1 MLLNIILTEL
11 WGTNMNRITKNRI
24 KDFFKVLL
32 ILIFAATIPLMLS
45 LYAMQAKKYTDLT
58 KEIQELELKQE
69 KLIEENK
76 KLVSDISQLSS
87 AERIEKI
94 AVEELGMHKAEAEDI
109 VRVEM
114 TGEKK

>member
-1 MLLNIILTEL
+1 MKRMTQV
-11 WGTNMNRITKNRI
+11 KI
-24 KDFFKVLL
+24 KDFFKV
-32 ILIFAATIPLMLS
+32 ILICVLVLSIPAMLT
-45 LYAMQAKKYTDLT
+45 LYALQTKKYTDLT
-58 KEIQELELKQE
+58 KEIAELEVKQE

-87 AERIEKI
+87 AERIERI
-94 AVEELGMHKAEAEDI
+94 AVEELGMHKAETEDI

>member
-1 MLLNIILTEL
+1 
-11 WGTNMNRITKNRI
+11 MNRMVKGKI
-24 KDFFKVLL
+24 KDFFKAVLICL
-32 ILIFAATIPLMLS
+32 FALSIPVMLG
-45 LYAMQAKKYTDLT
+45 LYAVQAKKYTDLS
-58 KEIQELELKQE
+58 KEVLELESKQE

-94 AVEELGMHKAEAEDI
+94 AVEELGMHKAETEDI

>member
-1 MLLNIILTEL
+1 MKR
-11 WGTNMNRITKNRI
+11 MTKLRI
-24 KDFFKVLL
+24 KDFFKV
-32 ILIFAATIPLMLS
+32 ILICLLALSIPVMLT
-45 LYAMQAKKYTDLT
+45 LYAIQTKKYTDLT
-58 KEIQELELKQE
+58 REIQELENKQE

-87 AERIEKI
+87 AERIERI
-94 AVEELGMHKAEAEDI
+94 AVEELGMHKAETEDI

>member
-1 MLLNIILTEL
+1 MEL
-11 WGTNMNRITKNRI
+11 WGTDMNRVVKGRV
-24 KDFFKVLL
+24 KDFFKAVLICL
-32 ILIFAATIPLMLS
+32 FALSIPVMLG

-58 KEIQELELKQE
+58 KEVLELENKQE

-87 AERIEKI
+87 AERIERI

>member
-1 MLLNIILTEL
+1 
-11 WGTNMNRITKNRI
+11 MNRMTKLKI
-24 KDFFKVLL
+24 KDFFKVVL
-32 ILIFAATIPLMLS
+32 ISLFALSIPVMLV
-45 LYAMQAKKYTDLT
+45 LYAVQAKKYTDLT
-58 KEIQELELKQE
+58 KEITELENKQE

-87 AERIEKI
+87 AERIERI
-94 AVEELGMHKAEAEDI
+94 AVEELGMHKAQAEDI

>member
-1 MLLNIILTEL
+1 
-11 WGTNMNRITKNRI
+11 MNRMTKLRI
-24 KDFFKVLL
+24 KDFFKILL
-32 ILIFAATIPLMLS
+32 ICVFTLSIPVMLV
-45 LYAMQAKKYTDLT
+45 LYAVQAKKYTDLT
-58 KEIQELELKQE
+58 KEIIELESKQE

-87 AERIEKI
+87 AERIERI

>member
-1 MLLNIILTEL
+1 MK
-11 WGTNMNRITKNRI
+11 RITKLKI
-24 KDFFKVLL
+24 KDFFKAILICLFALSIPAML
-32 ILIFAATIPLMLS
+32 IL
-45 LYAMQAKKYTDLT
+45 YALQTKKYTDLT
-58 KEIQELELKQE
+58 KEIQDLEVKQE

-87 AERIEKI
+87 AERIERI
-94 AVEELGMHKAEAEDI
+94 AVEELGMHKAQAEDI

>member
-1 MLLNIILTEL
+1 
-11 WGTNMNRITKNRI
+11 MNRMTKLKI
-24 KDFFKVLL
+24 KDFFKVVL
-32 ILIFAATIPLMLS
+32 ISLFALSIPVMLV
-45 LYAMQAKKYTDLT
+45 LYAVQAKKYSDLT
-58 KEIQELELKQE
+58 KEITELETKQE

-87 AERIEKI
+87 AERIERI
-94 AVEELGMHKAEAEDI
+94 AVEELGMHKAQAEDI

>member
-1 MLLNIILTEL
+1 MEL
-11 WGTNMNRITKNRI
+11 WVTDMNRIVKGRI

-32 ILIFAATIPLMLS
+32 VCLFALSIPVMLA

-58 KEIQELELKQE
+58 KEISELEAKQE

-87 AERIEKI
+87 AERIERI

>member
-1 MLLNIILTEL
+1 
-11 WGTNMNRITKNRI
+11 MNRIVKGKI
-24 KDFFKVLL
+24 KDFFKA
-32 ILIFAATIPLMLS
+32 ILICLFALSIPVMLG
-45 LYAMQAKKYTDLT
+45 LYAMQAKKYTDLS
-58 KEIQELELKQE
+58 KEVIELETKQE

>member
-1 MLLNIILTEL
+1 MGISMKRK
-11 WGTNMNRITKNRI
+11 GRVKN
-24 KDFFKVLL
+24 FFATFFVCIMVL
-32 ILIFAATIPLMLS
+32 TIPFMLC
-45 LYAMQAKKYTDLT
+45 LYAVQARQYSRLT
-58 KEIQELELKQE
+58 GEIKELERKQE

-76 KLVSDISQLSS
+76 KLVSDIAVLSS
-87 AERIEKI
+87 ADRIEKI

>member
-1 MLLNIILTEL
+1 MEL
-11 WGTNMNRITKNRI
+11 WGSSMKRVTSLKI
-24 KDFFKVLL
+24 KDFFKALL
-32 ILIFAATIPLMLS
+32 ICIFALSIPLMLG
-45 LYAMQAKKYTDLT
+45 LYAMQAKKYTDLS
-58 KEIQELELKQE
+58 KEVLELEAKQE

>member
-1 MLLNIILTEL
+1 MEL
-11 WGTNMNRITKNRI
+11 WGSSMKRMTKLKI
-24 KDFFKVLL
+24 KDFFKV
-32 ILIFAATIPLMLS
+32 IFICLFALSIPVMLT
-45 LYAMQAKKYTDLT
+45 LYALQTKKYTDLT
-58 KEIQELELKQE
+58 KEIQELEVKQE

-87 AERIEKI
+87 AERIERI
-94 AVEELGMHKAEAEDI
+94 AVEELGMHKAETEDI

>member
-1 MLLNIILTEL
+1 MEL
-11 WGTNMNRITKNRI
+11 WGIDMNRIVKGKI

-32 ILIFAATIPLMLS
+32 ICLFALSIPVMLG
-45 LYAMQAKKYTDLT
+45 LYAMQAKKYTDLS
-58 KEIQELELKQE
+58 KEINELEIKQE

-87 AERIEKI
+87 AERIERI
-94 AVEELGMHKAEAEDI
+94 AVEELGMHKAETEDI

>member
-1 MLLNIILTEL
+1 
-11 WGTNMNRITKNRI
+11 MNRIVKGKI
-24 KDFFKVLL
+24 KDFFKA
-32 ILIFAATIPLMLS
+32 ILICIFALSIPVMLV
-45 LYAMQAKKYTDLT
+45 LYALQAKKYTDLS
-58 KEIQELELKQE
+58 KEVLELENKQE

>member
-1 MLLNIILTEL
+1 
-11 WGTNMNRITKNRI
+11 MNRMTKLKI

-32 ILIFAATIPLMLS
+32 ISLFALSIPVMLV
-45 LYAMQAKKYTDLT
+45 LYAIQSKKYTDLT
-58 KEIQELELKQE
+58 REITELETKQE

-87 AERIEKI
+87 AERIERI